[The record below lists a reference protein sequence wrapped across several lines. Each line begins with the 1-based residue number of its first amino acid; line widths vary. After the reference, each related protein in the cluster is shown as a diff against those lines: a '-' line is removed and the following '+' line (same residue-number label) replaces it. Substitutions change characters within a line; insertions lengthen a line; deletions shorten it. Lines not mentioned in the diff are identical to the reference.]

1 MMFGSP
7 LIFGQSNY
15 VQTKFI
21 NNLNF
26 LLDLKDF
33 TVCCYYI
40 ETVSNHWNVLST
52 FELETLA
59 GILTSRY

>member
-7 LIFGQSNY
+7 LIFRQSNY

-33 TVCCYYI
+33 PVWYYFI
-40 ETVSNHWNVLST
+40 ETVSNHGNVLST
-52 FELETLA
+52 FEF
-59 GILTSRY
+59 